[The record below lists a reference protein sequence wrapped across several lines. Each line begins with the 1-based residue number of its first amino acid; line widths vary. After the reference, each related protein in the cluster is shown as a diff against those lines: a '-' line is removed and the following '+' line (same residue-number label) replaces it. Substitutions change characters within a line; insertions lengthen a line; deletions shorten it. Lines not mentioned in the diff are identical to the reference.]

1 MKTLLLT
8 ALLVVVPFHAIAQKQ
23 TAEESVF
30 RRAIPVRQDEPEYPS
45 QALRRSQ
52 EGWVVVSFI
61 IDTQGKVRSPIVVD
75 SNGLRDFERAALA
88 AVRKFRYEPATLNG
102 RPVEQSQTRNKI
114 VFQLTGV
121 EEQGARGKFV
131 RWYRKIL
138 KQFKEGDLELA
149 KRRIDNLHRTPT
161 WNLYEDAWLWWLDSQ
176 YQAMVGNDRA
186 QLKALLRAV
195 AYEGVYLPEDLY
207 LVALKRLYFI
217 QSRFV
222 HVADALKTFDHI
234 TSAENSE
241 EVVAELEE
249 HADRLRRIA
258 MGDEILTVEGTV
270 PAIGFWQHTM
280 LRRTFQFDNLNG
292 EFRDME
298 IRCEA
303 GVGRFNIDLNRSL
316 TIPDSW
322 GDCRLYV
329 FGSEGSQFQLMELP
343 EHMPGG

>member
-8 ALLVVVPFHAIAQKQ
+8 LILVLVPFHATGQKAQ
-23 TAEESVF
+23 ESVF
-30 RRAIPVRQDEPEYPS
+30 HRAIPVRQDAPEYPS
-45 QALRRSQ
+45 KAHSLGQ

-61 IDTQGKVRSPIVVD
+61 IDKTGNVRNPIVVD
-75 SNGLRDFERAALA
+75 SNGLKDFELAALA
-88 AVRKFRYEPATLNG
+88 AVRKFSYQPATLNG
-102 RPVEQSQTRNKI
+102 EPVEQSQTRHKI

-121 EEQGARGKFV
+121 AEPGARGKFV

-138 KQFKEGDLELA
+138 EQLREGNLELA

-176 YQAMVGNDRA
+176 YQAQVGNDRA

-207 LVALKRLYFI
+207 LVALKRLYVI

-222 HVADALKTFDHI
+222 HIADALKTFDDI
-234 TSAENSE
+234 KTAEKSAA
-241 EVVAELEE
+241 VVAELEK
-249 HADRLRRIA
+249 HADRLRWIVT
-258 MGDEILTVEGTV
+258 GDEILTVEGSV

-280 LRRTFQFDNLNG
+280 LRRTLQFDNVNG
-292 EFRDME
+292 EFRELE
-298 IRCEA
+298 IRCDR
-303 GVGRFNIDLNRSL
+303 GVGRFDIEPNRSL

-322 GDCRLYV
+322 GDCRIYV
-329 FGSEGSQFQLMELP
+329 YGSEGSQFQLVELP
-343 EHMPGG
+343 SRLPTQ